1 MKKLYGVVV
10 PLVTPFDRTGRV
22 DTGVLRAHVDD
33 LIGAGVHCLYPC
45 GTTGEM
51 FKLTTDE
58 RKRIDRTVIEAA
70 AGRAVVFAQ
79 VGAISTAETIE
90 LALHARDAGADGI
103 GVVTPA
109 FFGLSERALEE
120 HFCAVAAAVPEL
132 PVYLY
137 AIPQCA
143 VNDITP
149 ALAARVAE
157 RSPNVVG
164 IKYSYPNMP
173 RILEMLEIRDHRFSV
188 LCGQDTLLYS
198 LLTAGG
204 DGTVSGAANLL
215 PEMYVAVYEAFRRGD
230 LPLALRLQRKA
241 NRLGAIVNG
250 ANNIGKYKAALPRLR
265 GIDAGPLRAP
275 GENLSPEETDR
286 LVARLEALDW
296 KHPMAGLDAEP

>member
-10 PLVTPFDRTGRV
+10 PLVTPFDREGRV
-22 DTGVLRAHVDD
+22 DPGVLRAHVDD

-51 FKLTTDE
+51 FKLSLDE
-58 RKRIDRTVIEAA
+58 RRLIDRTVVEAA

-79 VGAISTAETIE
+79 VGAMSTADTIS
-90 LALHARDAGADGI
+90 LAQNARACGADGI

-120 HFCAVAAAVPEL
+120 HFCAVAASVPEL

-157 RSPNVVG
+157 RAPNVVG

-173 RILEMLEIRDHRFSV
+173 RILEMIEIRNRTFSV
-188 LCGQDTLLYS
+188 LCGQDALLYS
-198 LLTAGG
+198 VLEAGG
-204 DGTVSGAANLL
+204 EGTVSGAANVL
-215 PEMYVAVYEAFRRGD
+215 PEQYVAIYEAFRRGD
-230 LPLALRLQRKA
+230 HALALRLQRKA
-241 NRLGAIVNG
+241 NRLGKIING

-265 GIDAGPLRAP
+265 GIDAGKLRLP
-275 GENLSPEETDR
+275 GENLSEEETDR
-286 LVARLEALDW
+286 LVEALEALAWRD
-296 KHPMAGLDAEP
+296 PMAGLED